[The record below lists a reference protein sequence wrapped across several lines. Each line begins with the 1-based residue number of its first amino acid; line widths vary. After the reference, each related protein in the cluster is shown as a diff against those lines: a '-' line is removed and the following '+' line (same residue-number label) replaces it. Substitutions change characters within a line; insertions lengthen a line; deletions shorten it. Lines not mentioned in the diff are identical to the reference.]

1 MNYKGVLLE
10 MTRWRESLDQM
21 LTIVESI
28 KRNTEYNSWD
38 ERMRNLLDYVEQLDR
53 EATIET
59 EALKEMQDQGQ
70 GSNAD
75 ADISRDSFR
84 KRIEEIGWEQPNKQ
98 GEAADRIKTLRN
110 IERAN
115 TSSTVEVERIY
126 YSKKDPYTKQDIK
139 DPVQNMICKHVYDR
153 ESVLANIR
161 ECKKRRLLCQ
171 CPVSGCPNKKLL
183 TMSDMVAFPKFYDC
197 LKD

>member
-1 MNYKGVLLE
+1 

-28 KRNTEYNSWD
+28 KRNTECNSWD
-38 ERMRNLLDYVEQLDR
+38 ERMRNLLDYIEQLDR
-53 EATIET
+53 EAFIET
-59 EALKEMQDQGQ
+59 EALKEMQGQGQ
-70 GSNAD
+70 GSSAD
-75 ADISRDSFR
+75 ADISRCSFR

-98 GEAADRIKTLRN
+98 GEAADRIEALRN
-110 IERAN
+110 VERTDA
-115 TSSTVEVERIY
+115 SSTVEVERIY
-126 YSKKDPYTKQDIK
+126 YSRKDPYTKQDIK

-153 ESVLANIR
+153 EAVLANIR
-161 ECKKRRLLCQ
+161 ECKKRRLLCH